1 MVTSQ
6 VAAALYENPVQEF
19 GQTTGAQNVTTP
31 VSIPHNNGTVESCL
45 KTLKR
50 VCPNQSEL
58 LAIPSGDGYIA

>member
-19 GQTTGAQNVTTP
+19 GKTTRAQSLTTA
-31 VSIPHNNGTVESCL
+31 VSIPHINAMVERCL

-50 VCPNQSEL
+50 VCANLSAR
-58 LAIPSGDGYIA
+58 LASPTMMAT